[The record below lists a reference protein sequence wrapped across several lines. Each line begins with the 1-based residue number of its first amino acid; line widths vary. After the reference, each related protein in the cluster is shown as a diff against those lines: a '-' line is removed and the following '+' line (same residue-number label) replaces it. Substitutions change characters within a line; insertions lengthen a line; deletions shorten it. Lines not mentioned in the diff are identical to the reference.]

1 MLNIIE
7 PEISSE
13 TSHADSVSYEI
24 LSTFLKYINKKNNK
38 VCYHNITS
46 TVITIDISSD
56 DYKIILPSFSKNS
69 ILNCLDNK
77 RTDIILVPIT
87 LYQGP
92 NKMSHFNVIIINKL
106 LKRLEYFEPYGTL
119 ENYKQNYEKIEHF
132 ICGEFIKL
140 LNNKDYKKCMI
151 PGRLCPFGLQKH
163 HEYEL
168 MYNKEGP
175 RTEKNSYFGKFGL
188 CVGWCIL
195 IMHLTVLN
203 PTSKTR
209 EIVDYLIKT
218 YKGNLDLYIRRY
230 IKYLEEY
237 KIEDERQHNEW
248 LDNLLKI

>member
-1 MLNIIE
+1 MSIFNLLE
-7 PEISSE
+7 PEISTD
-13 TSHADSVSYEI
+13 TSDVDFVSYEI
-24 LSTFLKYINKKNNK
+24 LSTFLKYINRKSNK

-46 TVITIDISSD
+46 MVINIDISNDD

-77 RTDIILVPIT
+77 KKDIVLVPIN
-87 LYQGP
+87 LYNGP
-92 NKMSHFNVIIINKL
+92 GQMSHFNVIIINKL

-119 ENYKQNYEKIEHF
+119 EGYAQHHGKIENF
-132 ICGEFIKL
+132 ICDEFIKL

-168 MYNKEGP
+168 MYNKEAP
-175 RTEKNSYFGKFGL
+175 KTEKNSYFGKSGL

-203 PTSKTR
+203 PESKTR
-209 EIVDYLIKT
+209 EIVDYLIKK
-218 YKGNLDLYIRRY
+218 YKGNLDFYIRRY
-230 IKYLEEY
+230 IKYLEEF
-237 KIEDERQHNEW
+237 KIEDEQTKFLHP
-248 LDNLLKI
+248 